1 VARVCAVLA
10 APMLAVPRRVRA
22 AEAPRSLR
30 LEHTHTGETFTLTSA
45 LGGPYLLTALEGI
58 RHFLRDFRN
67 GATHAIDP
75 GLLDQLQRLAEI
87 SGTRAPFQ
95 VISGYRSS
103 ETNEMLRREGH
114 GVAAHSLHL
123 EGRAIDIRLADVN
136 LADLRDAALSL
147 KAGGVGYYP
156 SLDSNFVHIDT
167 GEFRTW

>member
-1 VARVCAVLA
+1 
-10 APMLAVPRRVRA
+10 MLALPRRA
-22 AEAPRSLR
+22 FALDTARSLR
-30 LEHTHTGETFTLTSA
+30 FEHAHTGETFTLTAA

-95 VISGYRSS
+95 VISGYRSV
-103 ETNEMLRREGH
+103 ETNETLRREGH
-114 GVAAHSLHL
+114 GAAAHSLHL
-123 EGRAIDIRLADVN
+123 EGRAIDIRLADVA
-136 LADLRDAALSL
+136 LAELRDAALSL

-156 SLDSNFVHIDT
+156 SADSNFVHIDT
-167 GEFRTW
+167 GRVRHW